1 MTTSNNHDYYAVLGL
16 NSSASPQEIR
26 EAYRKLAFQYHPDR
40 NKDDPQ
46 STEKMKAI
54 NEAYATL
61 SDPAKKADYDSLR
74 ERFGPAAYD
83 QFRQTHSQED
93 IFRNSDI
100 DQIINEFSRSF
111 GFRSADQ
118 MFSQFYGNNFRIY
131 FYNQPGFTYPSH
143 NEMPPNNNVN
153 PTLTNAKL
161 GLTDRMVKYLFKKLL
176 RYELPERG
184 RDIKDMIH
192 LNPEMARQ
200 GGEIEFNY
208 QKWGKAKN
216 LIVKIPAG
224 IGDGQKIR
232 LREMGMAGKAGGG
245 PGDLL
250 ITVKFNLPLSTRM
263 KNILKR

>member
-16 NSSASPQEIR
+16 NSSAGPQEIR

-61 SDPAKKADYDSLR
+61 SDPVKKADYDSLR
-74 ERFGPAAYD
+74 QRFGPAAYD
-83 QFRQTHSQED
+83 RFRQTHSQED

-111 GFRSADQ
+111 GFRNADQ
-118 MFSQFYGNNFRIY
+118 MFSQFYGSNFRIF
-131 FYNQPGFTYPSH
+131 FYNQPGFTSRSYDDAPS
-143 NEMPPNNNVN
+143 NNHVN
-153 PTLTNAKL
+153 RTLTNAKP
-161 GLTDRMVKYLFKKLL
+161 GLADRMVKYLFKKVL
-176 RYELPERG
+176 RYEFPERG
-184 RDIKDMIH
+184 KDIKDMIH
-192 LNPEMARQ
+192 INPEMAQR
-200 GGEIEFNY
+200 GGEIEYNY
-208 QKWGKAKN
+208 QKWGKPKN
-216 LIVKIPAG
+216 LMVKIPAG
-224 IGDGQKIR
+224 IQDSQKIR

-250 ITVKFNLPLSTRM
+250 ITVKVNLSLATRL